1 MGVGWVGGVSG
12 AGGVVGVG
20 GVGAVLGV
28 GGVGTKKDKEKLQP
42 TLLPFPQD
50 V

>member
-28 GGVGTKKDKEKLQP
+28 GTKKDKEKLQP

>member
-28 GGVGTKKDKEKLQP
+28 GGVGTKKDKGKLQL